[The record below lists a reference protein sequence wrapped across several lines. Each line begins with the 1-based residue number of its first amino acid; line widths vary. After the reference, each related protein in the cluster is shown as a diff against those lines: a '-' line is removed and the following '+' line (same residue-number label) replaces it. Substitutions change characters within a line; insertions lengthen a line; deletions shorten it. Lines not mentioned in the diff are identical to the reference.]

1 MFYQSKASGNQET
14 MAGLLRFKL
23 QLFDWKCPSN
33 QRRTTCNMKG
43 LSILCWRLGRR
54 VRSTYQMTRLKP
66 GCVQRWS
73 IYQNLW
79 PCFHGEN
86 DESKGSGLA
95 SATTKF
101 TQFCNPTAGSRVP
114 RCRSS
119 SGPARKLSTSPRPG
133 DWNPTA
139 AAKKTIG
146 WDLPHWHRSRGSFL
160 SAWD

>member
-1 MFYQSKASGNQET
+1 MTYQSKASGNQKT

-66 GCVQRWS
+66 GLCKGGVFTK
-73 IYQNLW
+73 IYGHVFMEKMMNPKVLDSHQQPPNS
-79 PCFHGEN
+79 PSF
-86 DESKGSGLA
+86 A
-95 SATTKF
+95 
-101 TQFCNPTAGSRVP
+101 TQFSRFQGSKVSFQR
-114 RCRSS
+114 
-119 SGPARKLSTSPRPG
+119 PARKLSTSPRPG
-133 DWNPTA
+133 DWNPTV